1 MMIKKLSLFLVSV
14 LASTSLQAQSDY
26 DVSLKYGLTS
36 LDNDDGME
44 YEYNTISGDISFDLG
59 YDIRPRIDLTYISVD
74 DAKKWGSVSSL
85 IQGAVNAQYG
95 QTFDMFNFPHELYVF
110 GGLGYEYVVDGT
122 PVFDSL
128 PFFQGGIGAKYGL
141 TDSLNIMAEFR
152 GLQVFDGNND
162 SDDEDNE
169 FTLFIGVN
177 FPFGQTKAPAIKT
190 LKLVD
195 SDNDGVHDKI
205 DLCANTPKGLTVD
218 ASGCA
223 VQSSVPAPVLT
234 ILDSDHD
241 GVADDK
247 DACPNTKLTEDMTL
261 SDNGCEIKILLDSDN
276 DGVTDDI
283 DMCKGTPAGE
293 KVDASG
299 CAEVVNLHITFDS
312 NAATIKDESQEKI
325 KSFAKYLKAAPE
337 GTTVSI
343 EGYTDSSGN
352 DAKNLVL
359 SRKRAFAVRRAL
371 IAEGVEKRMVR
382 AYGKGSTNPIA
393 TNDTEEGR
401 AENRRI
407 EAVITH

>member
-44 YEYNTISGDISFDLG
+44 YKNHTISGDVSFDLG
-59 YDIRPRIDLTYISVD
+59 YAIRPRLDLTYINVD
-74 DAKKWGSVSSL
+74 DSNKWGGVSSL

-95 QTFDMFNFPHELYVF
+95 QTFDMFHFPHELYLF
-110 GGLGYEYVVDGT
+110 GGLGYEYVVDGHKT
-122 PVFDSL
+122 FDSL

-141 TDSLNIMAEFR
+141 TDSLNIMAEYR

-169 FTLFIGVN
+169 FTLFLGVN
-177 FPFGQTKAPAIKT
+177 FPFGQVKAPRIQQT
-190 LKLVD
+190 VELD
-195 SDNDGVHDKI
+195 SDFDGVNDKL
-205 DLCANTPKGLTVD
+205 DLCANTPKGLSVD

-223 VQSSVPAPVLT
+223 VQSAPAPVLT

-241 GVADDK
+241 GVADDV
-247 DACPNTKLTEDMTL
+247 DACPNTKLTENMTL
-261 SDNGCEIKILLDSDN
+261 SENGCEVKILLDSDN

-283 DMCKGTPAGE
+283 DRCENTPAGAE
-293 KVDASG
+293 VDGSG
-299 CAEVVNLHITFDS
+299 CAKTVNLHINFDTS
-312 NAATIKDESQEKI
+312 AATIKGESQEKI
-325 KSFAKYLKAAPE
+325 KAFAEYLKAASD

-352 DAKNLVL
+352 AKKNLEL

-371 IAEGVEKRMVR
+371 IAAGVEKRMVR

-393 TNDTEEGR
+393 TNDTAEGR

-407 EAVITH
+407 EAVIAH

>member
-36 LDNDDGME
+36 LDNDDGLE
-44 YEYNTISGDISFDLG
+44 YKNHTISGDVSFDLG
-59 YDIRPRIDLTYISVD
+59 YAIRPRIDLTYINVD
-74 DAKKWGSVSSL
+74 DSNKWGGVSSL

-95 QTFDMFNFPHELYVF
+95 QTFDMFHFPHELYLF
-110 GGLGYEYVVDGT
+110 GGLGYEYVVDGHDT
-122 PVFDSL
+122 FDSL

-169 FTLFIGVN
+169 FTLFVGVN
-177 FPFGQTKAPAIKT
+177 FPFGQTKAPVMKQT
-190 LKLVD
+190 RLLD
-195 SDNDGVHDKI
+195 SDADGVNDKI
-205 DLCANTPKGLTVD
+205 DLCANTPKGFSVD

-223 VQSSVPAPVLT
+223 VQSALPAPVVT

-241 GVADDK
+241 GVADDV
-247 DACPNTKLTEDMTL
+247 DACPNTKLTENMTL

-276 DGVTDDI
+276 DGVTDDV
-283 DMCKGTPAGE
+283 DRCQDSPAGAE
-293 KVDASG
+293 VDSSG
-299 CAEVVNLHITFDS
+299 CAQTVNLHINFKTS
-312 NAATIKDESQEKI
+312 SATIKGESLEKI
-325 KSFAKYLKAAPE
+325 KSFAKYLKDASD

-343 EGYTDSSGN
+343 EGYTDSSGK
-352 DAKNLVL
+352 ASKNLAL
-359 SRKRAFAVRRAL
+359 SRKRAFAVRKAL

-382 AYGKGSTNPIA
+382 AYGKGATNPVA
-393 TNDTEEGR
+393 SNDTAEGR